1 MTHLLSYLF
10 HVLQAK
16 LKSADVFTVRYRRA
30 KINRSRKQ
38 EPEADLNAQTNLDE
52 GLLCMF
58 RLLNQFHK

>member
-16 LKSADVFTVRYRRA
+16 LKSADVFTVSYRRA

-38 EPEADLNAQTNLDE
+38 KPEADLSAQTNLDE
-52 GLLCMF
+52 GLVM
-58 RLLNQFHK
+58 HV